1 MICYKSNQ
9 NAGCRYSQTV
19 TNTRISPE
27 KEKVEDIKVEGQQIK
42 ESIENNTYITLI
54 QEKLKDTKG

>member
-1 MICYKSNQ
+1 MPDVDIAILLQ
-9 NAGCRYSQTV
+9 
-19 TNTRISPE
+19 NTRISPE

-42 ESIENNTYITLI
+42 ENIENNTYITLI